1 MSELT
6 KALRDGVK
14 DFIPEVGQR
23 LRDDY
28 FARIS
33 EERQCEREENIAIA
47 AMSLLDAG
55 VEDKVVEQMLQK
67 HWDLRLSE
75 ARSFIEWAKDQLSKT
90 A

>member
-6 KALRDGVK
+6 RALCDGVK
-14 DFIPEVGQR
+14 DFIPEMGQR

-28 FARIS
+28 FDRIS
-33 EERQCEREENIAIA
+33 EERRCEREDNIAIA
-47 AMSLLDAG
+47 TMAFLDAG

-75 ARSFIEWAKDQLSKT
+75 TKPFIEWAKDQLSKT